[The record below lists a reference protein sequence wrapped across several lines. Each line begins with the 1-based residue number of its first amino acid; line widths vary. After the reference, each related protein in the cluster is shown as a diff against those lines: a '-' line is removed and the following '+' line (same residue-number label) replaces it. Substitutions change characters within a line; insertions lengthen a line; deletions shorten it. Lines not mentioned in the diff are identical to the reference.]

1 MASEAA
7 FADPAVAGEVVD
19 ETPEPPTYRL
29 PNRTAPSSMPDDPW
43 TAYKPIIE
51 RLYIEENKPLR
62 EVIQV
67 MEAEH
72 GFRST

>member
-7 FADPAVAGEVVD
+7 LAEEVVAGQVVD

-29 PNRTAPSSMPDDPW
+29 PNRTVLSGVPHDPW
-43 TAYKPIIE
+43 TTYKPIIE
-51 RLYIEENKPLR
+51 RLYIEENRPLR
-62 EVIQV
+62 EVMQV

>member
-7 FADPAVAGEVVD
+7 LADPAVAGEAAD

-29 PNRTAPSSMPDDPW
+29 PNRPASSSVPDDPW
-43 TAYKPIIE
+43 TTYKPIIE
-51 RLYIEENKPLR
+51 RLYIEEKRPLR
-62 EVIQV
+62 EVVQV
-67 MEAEH
+67 MEREH